1 MWPKRKSPAS
11 CAGLRA
17 FDEENK
23 LPNSSKLFSALRA
36 SYPDFD
42 YGEGFMVIARKLSEP
57 DLDHSSVFK
66 FDVLSRI
73 VAESTF
79 HESPVTVL

>member
-1 MWPKRKSPAS
+1 
-11 CAGLRA
+11 
-17 FDEENK
+17 
-23 LPNSSKLFSALRA
+23 
-36 SYPDFD
+36 
-42 YGEGFMVIARKLSEP
+42 MVIARKLSEP